1 MFDRVN
7 TATQFMFLMPAT
19 FTDNQ
24 MPALTLEL
32 QSNTKFVTTLI

>member
-1 MFDRVN
+1 MFNRVN
-7 TATQFMFLMPAT
+7 TVTQFMFLMGK
-19 FTDNQ
+19 DNQ